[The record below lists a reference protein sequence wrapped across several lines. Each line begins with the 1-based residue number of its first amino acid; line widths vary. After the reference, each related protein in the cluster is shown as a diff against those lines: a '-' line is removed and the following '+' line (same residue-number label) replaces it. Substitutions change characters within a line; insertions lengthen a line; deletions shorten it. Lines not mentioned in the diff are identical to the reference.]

1 MAVTAAGLPAVLLR
15 LKAATVSPGA
25 AAKTWKQWKL
35 PGTRPQTY
43 AVYVDPDDKVW
54 LSDWGSNAIVRFD
67 PKTEKFESFPSDK
80 TAANVR
86 QLAGR
91 PGEVWGGQS
100 GTRRLVAVR
109 Y

>member
-1 MAVTAAGLPAVLLR
+1 M
-15 LKAATVSPGA
+15 
-25 AAKTWKQWKL
+25 W
-35 PGTRPQTY
+35 TRRIS
-43 AVYVDPDDKVW
+43 YVDETDKIW
-54 LSDWGSNAIVRFD
+54 ASDWPANAIVRLDPETGRFD
-67 PKTEKFESFPSDK
+67 TFPSDK

-91 PGEVWGGQS
+91 PGEVWGAQS